1 MRDLARPRA
10 CCHPG
15 LAPGRAVPGQEQLE
29 NVVACPQ
36 QTSRDVPEVLF
47 PSSPVVS
54 GSSSCLLIWAPF
66 PAYFCCLCSVALTGM
81 CG

>member
-1 MRDLARPRA
+1 MTWHGHVHAATLALP
-10 CCHPG
+10 
-15 LAPGRAVPGQEQLE
+15 LAKQCTGQEQLE